1 MDLIPSRDD
10 LATLYLD
17 QLPYE
22 PYPVQEEALLT
33 WFTADEGLLVCA
45 PTGTGKTL
53 IAEAALF
60 EALHTRKVAYYTTP
74 LIALT
79 EQKFAEIQAAA
90 VRWGFS
96 ADDVGLVTGN
106 RKVNP
111 GARVLVVVA
120 EILLNRLLDA
130 THHDFSDTSAV
141 VMDEF
146 HSFNDPERGAV
157 WELTL
162 GLLPKHV
169 RLMLLS
175 ATVGNAAEFLLW
187 LRNQHE
193 RKLRLVQSDERKIP
207 LTFRWIPDQMLDE
220 QLELMC
226 EGDEQTRMVPALVFC
241 FNRSECWTLA
251 EQLKGK
257 RLVSKDRQK
266 ELAERLERHDW
277 SRGAGTKLKPILM
290 RGVGVHH
297 AGILPRYRRI
307 VEELFQEKL
316 LSVCLCTETL
326 AAGINLPA
334 RSVVLKSLL
343 KGPPGKMKLI
353 DASSAHQMFGRAGRP
368 QFDSVG
374 YVISLPD
381 EDDVKILRFKER
393 YDQIPEDTKD
403 PHLIKAKKQLKK
415 KMPTRNSKRQYWNE
429 DQFEKLR
436 QAPPANL
443 ASRGHLPWRM
453 LAWLLKHFQDVI
465 QLRMFVARRML
476 DPKQKEQAEQQLY
489 RMLQTLWAGGFVT
502 LEPEPPPPE
511 GETAHDSS
519 AAAASSKQTSEA
531 AQESADD
538 FGGGLLGNLI
548 QEAMKPASESGSTS
562 STSSPTPRP
571 VSPKSEP
578 YVPKRAV
585 PTEKLDLLLQFRGI
599 NPVYACFLL
608 DHLGQADEEEQLQIL
623 ESTLEIPGSMAR
635 DVRIPFEFMVSGQL
649 AQSSLDQELI
659 ARGVLPSHRIWTQLP
674 ENPFD
679 QPFEDFPPPV
689 AEKLR
694 LLFQS
699 EFPGVHSF
707 SITPVRIVADLLQF
721 GGDFDKFISGRDL
734 SKQEGIIFRHLLR
747 FILLIQEFLPHCP
760 AGYDPETW
768 QTRLLFW
775 SNTLDKA
782 CRTVDPVTTE
792 EVLAEAKLAED

>member
-1 MDLIPSRDD
+1 MDAALSRDD

-33 WFTADEGLLVCA
+33 WFTSDEGVLVCA

-60 EALHTRKVAYYTTP
+60 EALHTRQVAYYTTP

-79 EQKFAEIQAAA
+79 EQKFTEIQAAA

-96 ADDVGLVTGN
+96 ASDVGLVTGN

-111 GARVLVVVA
+111 DARVLVVVA

-130 THHDFSDTSAV
+130 DQHDFSRTFAV

-157 WELTL
+157 WELSL
-162 GLLPKHV
+162 GLLPRHV

-175 ATVGNAAEFLLW
+175 ATIGNAAEFLMW

-193 RKLRLVQSDERKIP
+193 RKLRLVQSNERKIP

-226 EGDEQTRMVPALVFC
+226 EGNEEQRLVPALIFC
-241 FNRSECWTLA
+241 FNRSECWTIA

-257 RLVSKDRQK
+257 KLVSKEQQQ
-266 ELAERLERHDW
+266 ELGRRLDQYEW
-277 SRGAGTKLKPILM
+277 NRGAGTKLKPILM

-307 VEELFQEKL
+307 VEELFQQKL

-353 DASSAHQMFGRAGRP
+353 DPSAAHQMFGRAGRP

-374 YVISLPD
+374 YVFALPD

-403 PHLIKAKKQLKK
+403 PQLIKAKKQLKK

-429 DQFEKLR
+429 EQFEKLR
-436 QAPPANL
+436 KAPPANL

-453 LAWLLKHFQDVI
+453 LAWLLKHFHEVV
-465 QLRMFVARRML
+465 QLRLFVSRRML
-476 DPKQKEQAEQQLY
+476 DPKQKELAEQHLY
-489 RMLQTLWAGGFVT
+489 RMLQTLWAGGFIE
-502 LEPEPPPPE
+502 LLPEPPPLEDRTESLPAAKT
-511 GETAHDSS
+511 ETCSTEDEPA
-519 AAAASSKQTSEA
+519 E
-531 AQESADD
+531 
-538 FGGGLLGNLI
+538 FGGGILGSLI
-548 QEAMKPASESGSTS
+548 QEALQPAGASLLE
-562 STSSPTPRP
+562 SSPATRARTDKL
-571 VSPKSEP
+571 SQAEP
-578 YVPKRAV
+578 YVPREAI
-585 PTEKLDLLLQFRGI
+585 PTEKLDLLLNFRGV

-608 DHLGQADEEEQLQIL
+608 EHLGQADEAEQLQIL
-623 ESTLEIPGSMAR
+623 ESTLEVPGSVAR
-635 DVRIPFEFMVSGQL
+635 DVRIPFDYLVSGHL
-649 AQSSLDQELI
+649 ARTTLDRELI
-659 ARGVLPSHRIWTQLP
+659 ARGLLPSHRIWTEVP
-674 ENPFD
+674 ADPFEN
-679 QPFEDFPPPV
+679 PFEDFPPPV
-689 AEKLR
+689 AEKMR
-694 LLFQS
+694 MLFQS
-699 EFPGVHSF
+699 EYPGVHSLPMM
-707 SITPVRIVADLLQF
+707 PVWIAADLLKF
-721 GGDFDKFISGRDL
+721 NGDFDKYISGRDL

-747 FILLIQEFLPHCP
+747 FVLLLQEFLPFCP
-760 AGYDPETW
+760 VGISESDW

-775 SNTLDKA
+775 IDTISKG
-782 CRTVDPVTTE
+782 CRAVDPVSTDE
-792 EVLAEAKLAED
+792 MLAEGLSD

>member
-1 MDLIPSRDD
+1 MDAALTRDD
-10 LATLYLD
+10 LASMYLD
-17 QLPYE
+17 QLAFE

-33 WFTADEGLLVCA
+33 WFESDEGMLVCA

-60 EALHTRKVAYYTTP
+60 EALHTRQVAYYTTP

-90 VRWGFS
+90 VRWGF
-96 ADDVGLVTGN
+96 APEDVGLITGN

-111 GARVLVVVA
+111 DARVLVVVA
-120 EILLNRLLDA
+120 EILLNRLLDIDQERFKE
-130 THHDFSDTSAV
+130 TFAV

-175 ATVGNAAEFLLW
+175 ATVGNAPEFLSW
-187 LRNQHE
+187 LRNEHG
-193 RKLRLVQSDERKIP
+193 RKLRLVQSHDRKVP

-226 EGDEQTRMVPALVFC
+226 EGDEDNRRVPALVFC
-241 FNRSECWTLA
+241 FNRAECWTIA

-257 RLVSKDRQK
+257 RLVSKEHQK
-266 ELAERLERHDW
+266 KLAARLDEYEW
-277 SRGAGTKLKPILM
+277 GRGAGTKLKPILM

-316 LSVCLCTETL
+316 LSVCMCTETL

-343 KGPPGKMKLI
+343 KGPPGKKKLI

-368 QFDSVG
+368 QFDSSG
-374 YVISLPD
+374 YVFALPD

-403 PHLIKAKKQLKK
+403 PQLIKAKKQLKK
-415 KMPTRNSKRQYWNE
+415 KMPTRNSKKQYWNE

-436 QAPPANL
+436 NAPSANL

-453 LAWLLKHFQDVI
+453 LAWLLRKFEDVSELKAFI
-465 QLRMFVARRML
+465 SRRML
-476 DPKQKEQAEQQLY
+476 APKQREQAEKQLY
-489 RMLQTLWAGGFVT
+489 QMLKTLWAGGFVT
-502 LEPEPPPPE
+502 LVPEPPPVDGEANEKKAGEDDKAESKEAEPE
-511 GETAHDSS
+511 ANE
-519 AAAASSKQTSEA
+519 E
-531 AQESADD
+531 
-538 FGGGLLGNLI
+538 FGAGLLGSLL
-548 QEAMKPASESGSTS
+548 QEALSTDTEDDKKKAQKKPAAKGNEASRPEAEYKPEKAI
-562 STSSPTPRP
+562 PTD
-571 VSPKSEP
+571 
-578 YVPKRAV
+578 
-585 PTEKLDLLLQFRGI
+585 KLELLLSFRGI

-608 DHLGQADEEEQLQIL
+608 EHLGQASEEEQLQIL
-623 ESTLEIPGSMAR
+623 ESTLETPRSVAK
-635 DVRIPFEFMVSGQL
+635 DVRIPFEHLVSGQL
-649 AQSSLDQELI
+649 ARESLDSELI
-659 ARGVLPSHRIWTQLP
+659 ARGVLPSHRIWTEMP
-674 ENPFD
+674 VDPFEF
-679 QPFEDFPPPV
+679 PFEDFPPPV
-689 AEKLR
+689 AEKMR
-694 LLFQS
+694 MLFQS
-699 EFPGVHSF
+699 DFPAVHSL
-707 SITPVRIVADLLQF
+707 SIMPVWIVADLLKF
-721 GGDFDKFISGRDL
+721 NGDFDKYISGRDL
-734 SKQEGIIFRHLLR
+734 SKQEGVVFRHLLR
-747 FILLIQEFLPHCP
+747 FVLLIEEFLPHCP
-760 AGYDPETW
+760 TGMEREIW
-768 QTRLLFW
+768 EERLNRW
-775 SNTLDKA
+775 SEVISGA
-782 CRTVDPVTTE
+782 CRNVDPVSTNE
-792 EVLAEAKLAED
+792 YLAEHEPE